1 MGESFFSSV
10 VLLLVFRYPPRDMT
24 ISRADVERMKTLS
37 RLAMDEEETKRME
50 GQLDRILG
58 YVDRLAEVD
67 TTGVPESDPVLF
79 AHGPREDEAVLAES
93 STRRQII
100 SNFPDALADALRVPA
115 VFENPKG

>member
-1 MGESFFSSV
+1 MS
-10 VLLLVFRYPPRDMT
+10 
-24 ISRADVERMKTLS
+24 ISREDVERLKTLA

-67 TTGVPESDPVLF
+67 TAGVPESDPVAF
-79 AHGPREDEAVLAES
+79 AHGPREDAAHPSES
-93 STRRQII
+93 ATRRQII
-100 SNFPDALADALRVPA
+100 ENFPDALADALRVPA